1 MVVGDGQKDESFF
14 SSWCGKSVNVF
25 LNQNI
30 CGHTG
35 EARVPASGILGS
47 WEYSPFLKGR
57 SHSVLVEFSSLIPSF
72 HLEVL
77 LLVIVFEESEVIIN
91 N

>member
-1 MVVGDGQKDESFF
+1 MARRMKVFF
-14 SSWCGKSVNVF
+14 SWCGKSVNVF
-25 LNQNI
+25 MNQNI

-35 EARVPASGILGS
+35 EARFPASGILGS
-47 WEYSPFLKGR
+47 WEHSPFLKGR
-57 SHSVLVEFSSLIPSF
+57 SHSVLVEFSLLILSF

-77 LLVIVFEESEVIIN
+77 LLVFVFEESEGIIN